1 MWQQILTAGG
11 ILITASMAAAA
22 AEPSACAAIVDAT
35 ARLACYDRHNAPQ
48 AKPEAVE
55 PAAEPPGPGATP
67 APPVV
72 ESERFGAE
80 SLPTKAGDPEVPDAI
95 ESRISGPFKGW
106 SKDTE
111 FQLDN
116 GQVWRCVNCRDM
128 YHHIES
134 PAVTVKRGFMGNY
147 WLKVEGLNTRASVKR
162 IK

>member
-11 ILITASMAAAA
+11 ILITASTAAAA
-22 AEPSACAAIVDAT
+22 SEPSACAAIVDAT
-35 ARLACYDRHNAPQ
+35 ARLACYDRHNAPR
-48 AKPEAVE
+48 ATPATVE
-55 PAAEPPGPGATP
+55 PAVELPAPSATP
-67 APPVV
+67 ALPVV

-95 ESRISGPFKGW
+95 ESRISGPFTGW
-106 SKDTE
+106 GRDTE
-111 FQLDN
+111 FKLDN
-116 GQVWRCVNCRDM
+116 GQIWRCANCRDV

-147 WLKVEGLNTRASVKR
+147 WLKVEGLNTQASVKR